1 MKFKIKGKIIRFIVI
16 GIILILLSYQIYQ
29 YVKPVNTIF
38 IKGVPFS
45 FRRDVRK
52 ALNVEIFP
60 REEILHD
67 LFSNYKIKNVTI
79 LFKPGTPETNALYQ
93 VETFEIVYKLSRYD
107 DLTQGMFR
115 SKKQFNAEEI
125 DTYDNI
131 TREDTILKI
140 ILVPPEFSNQTRVTG
155 GGNRIWVYGETDKG
169 FDLAVMKAILS
180 VMNVTSLDGY
190 A

>member
-1 MKFKIKGKIIRFIVI
+1 MKFKIKGNTIRFIVI
-16 GIILILLSYQIYQ
+16 GIILVLLSYQIYQ
-29 YVKPVNTIF
+29 YVKPVDTIF
-38 IKGVPFS
+38 IKGAPFS

-60 REEILHD
+60 NEEILYD

-93 VETFEIVYKLSRYD
+93 LQTIEIVYKLTRYD
-107 DLTQGMFR
+107 NLMRSVFR
-115 SKKQFNAEEI
+115 SKIHFNAEPI

-155 GGNRIWVYGETDKG
+155 GGNRIWIYGKTDKG
-169 FDLAVMKAILS
+169 FDFAVMKAILS
-180 VMNVTSLDGY
+180 VMNVTTLEGFV
-190 A
+190 